1 MNLMTINIASCLTL
15 FPAVLWDLN
24 LVKSSLTPSIVKNDA
39 SMMTSSYGSPIS
51 VCIWST
57 LSSSLV
63 AHTSLLAML
72 TIGKLFCITLTF
84 YLFFAKK
91 NFCCTTKQNTIVAS
105 NFWDWKEKRKI
116 ASLYLCEVVSKRRLT
131 IYPRSRG
138 KDEFW
143 KFGVGWVR
151 WVELWNLGVG
161 WVKWS
166 IRFNTTSYVMLY

>member
-84 YLFFAKK
+84 WLF
-91 NFCCTTKQNTIVAS
+91 C
-105 NFWDWKEKRKI
+105 KEKLLLFNQTKHHCRFKLFGLKRKNVK
-116 ASLYLCEVVSKRRLT
+116 LLLCTYVVSKRRLT
-131 IYPRSRG
+131 IYPRLRG
-138 KDEFW
+138 RDEFLNFLELGELDEMS
-143 KFGVGWVR
+143 FG
-151 WVELWNLGVG
+151 
-161 WVKWS
+161 
-166 IRFNTTSYVMLY
+166 I

>member
-116 ASLYLCEVVSKRRLT
+116 ASLYLCGIKTQTHKLPKTLGEGWVF
-131 IYPRSRG
+131 
-138 KDEFW
+138 EF
-143 KFGVGWVR
+143 FGVGWVR
-151 WVELWNLGVG
+151 WDELWN
-161 WVKWS
+161 
-166 IRFNTTSYVMLY
+166 